1 MFDMISLAMQK
12 FSQHS
17 APFFDATA
25 VINLEACGGGCELVV
40 SCLWVTYKVIPA
52 GKQLP
57 TKGEGTILCSISSFI
72 GISCHSRR
80 RKAIKE
86 RKRLHI
92 ISKKS
97 IFSEQNPIQS
107 DTVNAADL
115 VIRLTF

>member
-86 RKRLHI
+86 RKKEAPHYQQ
-92 ISKKS
+92 KEH
-97 IFSEQNPIQS
+97 FQ
-107 DTVNAADL
+107 
-115 VIRLTF
+115 